1 MIRLPMILAVA
12 GAEMRSTRRLLRY
25 WLFTI
30 LALLISTVLFT
41 QFTVMHGMASYHS
54 ATLGAYSPRMMIAAV
69 GLFTIFVFV
78 TGLIFLA
85 FDVRAR
91 DERDRMTEILDSR
104 PLSNIE
110 LILGKVGGIVFMVWL
125 PLVLITCCFQLF
137 GTVAHLIELPL
148 GDTIEPWSLLGFWL
162 TALTSLVL
170 WCSAI
175 VLIAVVIRHRLLVA
189 IIAIG
194 LVALQVWTIFNMPV
208 FLQPIITILPNL
220 GLTSDILPIAI
231 SDGEGVRILAHWILA
246 AAFIA
251 FAVALH
257 PRRDGR
263 SFGLASGLGLFA
275 ISGVLLGY
283 HSYQSLAQVDQIDLW
298 RAAHEA
304 KKAQPIGDMQSL
316 SGTVTIDSGNEIRL
330 DLDIALQTPQGT
342 SLPTLLF
349 TLNPG
354 IKVTGLT
361 VNGENT
367 TWQQADG
374 LVEVD
379 HALSAGANAAVHIIA
394 TGTPNEFFGYL
405 DTYYRLDKSSA
416 DKAADLTLLGIK
428 VSIFDSDYIAMPPG
442 AHWLPSTGTDVP
454 QSDPRTHPYD
464 YYELDLEVVI
474 PSDWLIAGPGLRE
487 RLESNG
493 DSTRFRFHPKS
504 PVPHVG
510 LFAAQF
516 ERRTMEVA
524 GIHFEVLFSPLHSKN
539 FDLMAPSV
547 DLLRERLTE
556 LFNNAQNMGMTYP
569 YDSLTLVET
578 PSHLR
583 GYGGGWRMDTTQS
596 MPGVMMLRE
605 NSFPTARFD
614 RPFSKQNY
622 AKKTAWWDDWEGG
635 LAGAQVD
642 LMERFIG
649 NDFSGGNL
657 FAGVTR
663 NFFGLQ
669 TSAVGDGAHA
679 INFVLD
685 ALTSSLLTNTTGY
698 FSAHE
703 FESVRV
709 LGSEVMIASFT
720 HPDRSISENLIDT
733 LTDRPSVWD
742 RALGTPLISLEPT
755 EDPGQVLNVLT
766 LKGYAIADSIIAGLG
781 REKAGLLLGTLI
793 ERYRGK
799 HFEAADFHAL
809 ADELELE
816 LVPLLGDWLHDTA
829 LAGFLV
835 SPAQIVRLTDDAQGR
850 PRYQT
855 TLHLRNDEPAPGL
868 ASVAYEWGP
877 RKQAK
882 WDGIKPIRIPPHSSV
897 EIGIVTSTTIYQMYM
912 QPYLSLNREDV
923 PLQINKPD
931 AREQL
936 NAEPFIGNRPSDWQL
951 PQSDDIIV
959 DDLDPGFVIRSDKE
973 NPTEMPMRG
982 GPGTIKIDMDQGLP
996 QHKAMFGN
1004 PAVWSRAIDSQ
1015 SFGKYRRT
1023 YALVQSGDGN
1033 QQAVF
1038 TVDLPEAGQWRLGYY
1053 LSRQFAS
1060 GKAGKSGAG
1069 RKGRNEAALGK
1080 ARMNWSI
1087 QRRVGEFQM
1096 QLTSNGESRTIEF
1109 DAQSGVPGWNDL
1121 GEFNLPAGTTTL
1133 SISDANTGPLVVADA
1148 IRWRPSNEIKQKL
1161 AQLKLQTNRLVK
1173 ND

>member
-1 MIRLPMILAVA
+1 
-12 GAEMRSTRRLLRY
+12 
-25 WLFTI
+25 
-30 LALLISTVLFT
+30 
-41 QFTVMHGMASYHS
+41 
-54 ATLGAYSPRMMIAAV
+54 
-69 GLFTIFVFV
+69 
-78 TGLIFLA
+78 
-85 FDVRAR
+85 
-91 DERDRMTEILDSR
+91 
-104 PLSNIE
+104 
-110 LILGKVGGIVFMVWL
+110 VFMVWL

-137 GTVAHLIELPL
+137 GTVAHLLELPM

-170 WCSAI
+170 SCSVI
-175 VLIAVVIRHRLLVA
+175 VLIAVVFRHRLLVA
-189 IIAIG
+189 IISIG
-194 LVALQVWTIFNMPV
+194 LVSLQVWSMFNMPI
-208 FLQPIITILPNL
+208 FLQPILTILPVMDI
-220 GLTSDILPIAI
+220 GSDILPLAI
-231 SDGEGVRILAHWILA
+231 SEGEGIRMLAHWILA
-246 AAFIA
+246 AALLA

-257 PRRDGR
+257 PRRDGQ
-263 SFGLASGLGLFA
+263 SFGLASGLGLFV

-283 HSYQSLAQVDQIDLW
+283 YSYRALAQVDQIDLW
-298 RAAHEA
+298 RAAQEA

-316 SGTVTIDSGNEIRL
+316 SGTVTIDRGDEIRL
-330 DLDIALQTPQGT
+330 DLDIELQASQGT

-354 IKVTGLT
+354 IEVTGLT
-361 VNGENT
+361 VNGENA

-379 HALSAGANAAVHIIA
+379 HALSAGAHATVHIVA
-394 TGTPNEFFGYL
+394 AGTPNEFFGYL
-405 DTYYRLDKSSA
+405 DTHFRLEKSA
-416 DKAADLTLLGIK
+416 QEANLLFLGRK
-428 VSIFDSDYIAMPPG
+428 TSIFDSDYVAMPPG
-442 AHWLPSTGTDVP
+442 GHWLPTTGTDVP
-454 QSDPRTHPYD
+454 QSDPRSHPFD
-464 YYELDLEVVI
+464 YYQLDLEVVI
-474 PSDWLIAGPGLRE
+474 PSDWLVAGPGQRE
-487 RLESNG
+487 QLESN
-493 DSTRFRFHPKS
+493 DDNTRFRFHPKA

-516 ERRTMEVA
+516 ERRTMEAA

-539 FDLMAPSV
+539 FELMAPSA
-547 DLLRERLTE
+547 DLLKERLTE
-556 LFNNAQNMGMTYP
+556 LFSNAQNMGITYP

-614 RPFSKQNY
+614 RPFGKQHY
-622 AKKTAWWDDWEGG
+622 VTKTSWWDNWEDG

-642 LMERFIG
+642 AMAKFIR

-657 FAGVTR
+657 FTGVTR
-663 NFFGLQ
+663 NFFAFQ

-685 ALTSSLLTNTTGY
+685 ALTSSLLTETTGY

-703 FESVRV
+703 FKSAQL
-709 LGSEVMIASFT
+709 LGSEVMIATATGNSG
-720 HPDRSISENLIDT
+720 SISEILIDNI
-733 LTDRPSVWD
+733 TDQPSVWD
-742 RALGTPLISLEPT
+742 RALGTPLFLLEPT
-755 EDPGQVLNVLT
+755 EDPGQALNVLT
-766 LKGYAIADSIIAGLG
+766 LKGYAIAESIIAGLG
-781 REKAGLLLGTLI
+781 RENAGLLLGTLI

-829 LAGFLV
+829 LPGFLV

-868 ASVAYEWGP
+868 ASVSYEWGL
-877 RKQAK
+877 RKKAK

-897 EIGIVTSTTIYQMYM
+897 EIGIVTSTTIHQMYM

-931 AREQL
+931 AREQV

-959 DDLDPGFVIRSDKE
+959 DDLDSGFVISSDRE
-973 NPTEMPMRG
+973 NPTEQPMRF
-982 GPGTIKIDMDQGLP
+982 GPGTMKIDMDQGLP

-1004 PAVWSRAIDSQ
+1004 PTVWSRAIDSQ

-1023 YALVQSGDGN
+1023 YALVQSGEGN

-1053 LSRQFAS
+1053 LSRQFAR
-1060 GKAGKSGAG
+1060 GKAGKSGER
-1069 RKGRNEAALGK
+1069 RKRENKGGQE
-1080 ARMNWSI
+1080 ARMNWAI

-1096 QLTSNGESRTIEF
+1096 QLTSNGESRAIEF

-1121 GEFNLPAGTTTL
+1121 GEFDLPAGSTTL

-1148 IRWRPSNEIKQKL
+1148 IRWRPSNEIKQKR
-1161 AQLKLQTNRLVK
+1161 AQLKLPTNRLVK

>member
-1 MIRLPMILAVA
+1 MIRLPMMLAVA
-12 GAEMRSTRRLLRY
+12 GAEMRSTRRLFRY

-30 LALLISTVLFT
+30 LAVLISTALFA
-41 QFTVMHGMASYHS
+41 QYTVIHGMASHHS
-54 ATLGAYSPRMMIAAV
+54 ATLGAMSPRLLISGI
-69 GLFTIFVFV
+69 GLFNIFVFV

-85 FDVRAR
+85 FEVRAR

-125 PLVLITCCFQLF
+125 PLVLITCFFQLF
-137 GTVAHLIELPL
+137 GTVAHLIELPV
-148 GDTIEPWSLLGFWL
+148 GDTIEPWSLAGFWFA
-162 TALTSLVL
+162 ALTSLVL
-170 WCSAI
+170 WCSAV

-189 IIAIG
+189 IIAFG
-194 LVALQVWTIFNMPV
+194 LVALQVWTTFNMPV
-208 FLQPIITILPNL
+208 FLQPVVTLLPVL
-220 GLTSDILPIAI
+220 GFTSDILPQAI
-231 SDGEGVRILAHWILA
+231 PDGEGVRILAHWILA
-246 AAFIA
+246 GALLS
-251 FAVALH
+251 FAIALH
-257 PRRDGR
+257 PRRDGQ
-263 SFGLASGLGLFA
+263 SFGLASGLGLFV

-283 HSYQSLAQVDQIDLW
+283 YSYQHLAQVDQIDLW

-316 SGTVTIDSGNEIRL
+316 SGTVTFVRGDEIRL
-330 DLDIALQTPQGT
+330 DLDIEVQSPQGT

-354 IKVTGLT
+354 VEVTELT
-361 VNGENT
+361 VNGKNT

-379 HALSAGANAAVHIIA
+379 HELSTGANATIHVIA
-394 TGTPNEFFGYL
+394 AGTPNENFGYL
-405 DTYYRLDKSSA
+405 DTYFRLEKT
-416 DKAADLTLLGIK
+416 AAKKDNLGLLGLQI
-428 VSIFDSDYIAMPPG
+428 SIFDSDYIAMPPG

-454 QSDPRTHPYD
+454 QSDPRSHPFD
-464 YYELDLEVVI
+464 YYQLDLEVVI
-474 PSDWLIAGPGLRE
+474 PSDWLVAGPGLRE
-487 RLESNG
+487 QLETNG
-493 DSTRFRFHPKS
+493 DNTRFRFHPKA

-516 ERRTMEVA
+516 ERRTMEAA

-539 FDLMAPSV
+539 FELMAPSA
-547 DLLRERLTE
+547 DLLKERLTE
-556 LFNNAQNMGMTYP
+556 LFSNAQNMGISYP

-578 PSHLR
+578 PTHLR

-605 NSFPTARFD
+605 NSFPTARFE
-614 RPFSKQNY
+614 RPFGKQHY
-622 AKKTAWWDDWEGG
+622 VTKTAWWDNWEDG

-642 LMERFIG
+642 AMTKFIR

-657 FAGVTR
+657 FTGVTR
-663 NFFGLQ
+663 NFFSFQ

-685 ALTSSLLTNTTGY
+685 ALTSSLLTKTTGY

-703 FESVRV
+703 FESAQV
-709 LGSEVMIASFT
+709 LGSEVMIAT
-720 HPDRSISENLIDT
+720 VTRGDRSISENLIDT
-733 LTDRPSVWD
+733 ITDRPSVWD
-742 RALGTPLISLEPT
+742 RALGTPLFLLEPT
-755 EDPGQVLNVLT
+755 EDPGQALNVLT
-766 LKGYAIADSIIAGLG
+766 LKGYAIAESIIAGLG
-781 REKAGLLLGTLI
+781 RENASLLIGTLI
-793 ERYRGK
+793 EQYRGK

-829 LAGFLV
+829 LPGFLV
-835 SPAQIVRLTDDAQGR
+835 SPAQIVRLTDDSQGR

-868 ASVAYEWGP
+868 ASVSYEWGP
-877 RKQAK
+877 RKKAK

-897 EIGIVTSTTIYQMYM
+897 EVGIVTSTTIYQMYM
-912 QPYLSLNREDV
+912 KPYLSLNREDV

-931 AREQL
+931 AREQV

-959 DDLDPGFVIRSDKE
+959 DDLDSGFVISSDRE
-973 NPTEMPMRG
+973 NPTEQPMRF
-982 GPGTIKIDMDQGLP
+982 GPGTVKIDMDQGLP

-1023 YALVQSGDGN
+1023 YALVQSGEGN
-1033 QQAVF
+1033 QQAAF

-1053 LSRQFAS
+1053 LSRQFAG
-1060 GKAGKSGAG
+1060 GKAGKSGG
-1069 RKGRNEAALGK
+1069 RRKGGNEAGQD
-1080 ARMNWSI
+1080 ARMNWAI

-1096 QLTSNGESRTIEF
+1096 QLTSNGESRAIEF

-1121 GEFNLPAGTTTL
+1121 GEFDLPAGSTTL

-1148 IRWRPSNEIKQKL
+1148 IRWRLSNEIKQKRT
-1161 AQLKLQTNRLVK
+1161 QLKLQTNRLVK

>member
-1 MIRLPMILAVA
+1 MILAVA
-12 GAEMRSTRRLLRY
+12 GAEMRSTRRLFRY

-30 LALLISTVLFT
+30 LAVLISTALFA
-41 QFTVMHGMASYHS
+41 QYTVMHGMASYQS
-54 ATLGAYSPRMMIAAV
+54 ATLGAMSPRMLIASV
-69 GLFTIFVFV
+69 GMFTILVYV
-78 TGLIFLA
+78 AGLIFLA
-85 FDVRAR
+85 FEVRAR
-91 DERDRMTEILDSR
+91 DVRDRMTEILDSR
-104 PLSNIE
+104 PLSNFE
-110 LILGKVGGIVFMVWL
+110 LVLGKVGGIVLMVWL

-137 GTVAHLIELPL
+137 GTVAHLLEFPM

-162 TALTSLVL
+162 VALTLLVL
-170 WCSAI
+170 WCAAI
-175 VLIAVVIRHRLLVA
+175 VLIAVVFRHRLLVA

-194 LVALQVWTIFNMPV
+194 LFSLQVWSMFNMPI
-208 FLQPIITILPNL
+208 FLQPMLTIWPVMDIS
-220 GLTSDILPIAI
+220 SDILPLAI
-231 SDGEGVRILAHWILA
+231 SEGESIRILAHWILA
-246 AAFIA
+246 GSLLA

-257 PRRDGR
+257 PRRDGQ
-263 SFGLASGLGLFA
+263 SFGLASGLGLFV

-283 HSYQSLAQVDQIDLW
+283 YSYQALTQVDQIDLW

-316 SGTVTIDSGNEIRL
+316 SGTVTIDRGDEIRL
-330 DLDIALQTPQGT
+330 DLAIELQAPQGT
-342 SLPTLLF
+342 SLTTLLF

-354 IKVTGLT
+354 IEVTGLT
-361 VNGENT
+361 VNGENA
-367 TWQQADG
+367 TWQQAEG
-374 LVEVD
+374 LVEID
-379 HALSAGANAAVHIIA
+379 HALSSGANATVHIVA
-394 TGTPNEFFGYL
+394 AGTPNEFFGYL
-405 DTYYRLDKSSA
+405 DTHFRLEKSIA
-416 DKAADLTLLGIK
+416 QEANLVFLGNK
-428 VSIFDSDYIAMPPG
+428 TSIFDSDYVAMPPG
-442 AHWLPSTGTDVP
+442 GHWLPTTGTDVP
-454 QSDPRTHPYD
+454 QSDPRSHPFD
-464 YYELDLEVVI
+464 YYQLDLEVVI
-474 PSDWLIAGPGLRE
+474 PRGWLVAGPGQRE
-487 RLESNG
+487 QLNSN
-493 DSTRFRFHPKS
+493 DDNTRYRFRPQA

-516 ERRTMEVA
+516 EQRTMEAA

-539 FDLMAPSV
+539 FELMAPSA
-547 DLLRERLTE
+547 DLLKERLTE
-556 LFNNAQNMGMTYP
+556 LFSNAQSMGITYP
-569 YDSLTLVET
+569 YNSLTLVET
-578 PSHLR
+578 PTYLR
-583 GYGGGWRMDTTQS
+583 GYGGGWRMDSAQS

-614 RPFSKQNY
+614 RPFGKRP
-622 AKKTAWWDDWEGG
+622 AGEKTAWYENHENG
-635 LAGAQVD
+635 LAGAQLD
-642 LMERFIG
+642 ALERFIR

-657 FAGVTR
+657 FTGVTR
-663 NFFGLQ
+663 NFFAFQ

-703 FESVRV
+703 FESARV
-709 LGSEVMIASFT
+709 LGSEVMIATFARQ
-720 HPDRSISENLIDT
+720 DRSISENLIDT

-755 EDPGQVLNVLT
+755 EDPGQALNVLT
-766 LKGYAIADSIIAGLG
+766 LKGYSIADSIIAGLG

-829 LAGFLV
+829 LPGFLV

-868 ASVAYEWGP
+868 ASVSYEWGP
-877 RKQAK
+877 RKKAK

-897 EIGIVTSTTIYQMYM
+897 EIGIVTSTSIYQMYM

-923 PLQINKPD
+923 PLQINRPD
-931 AREQL
+931 AREQV

-959 DDLDPGFVIRSDKE
+959 DDLDSGFVISSDRE
-973 NPTEMPMRG
+973 NPTEQPMRF
-982 GPGTIKIDMDQGLP
+982 GPGTVKIDMDQGLP

-1023 YALVQSGDGN
+1023 YALVQSGEGN
-1033 QQAVF
+1033 QQAIF

-1060 GKAGKSGAG
+1060 GKAGKSGAR
-1069 RKGRNEAALGK
+1069 RKGGNEAALGK

-1096 QLTSNGESRTIEF
+1096 QLTSNGESRAIEF